1 MQHAKREWN
10 IKSLGELRSAVT
22 SIFLQKQKP
31 PREEIATIKEYKD
44 MHSQGESPGDD
55 KNEK

>member
-1 MQHAKREWN
+1 M
-10 IKSLGELRSAVT
+10 SLCNMLNENGT
-22 SIFLQKQKP
+22 SNPLVNFVRLLQVP
-31 PREEIATIKEYKD
+31 PEKIATIKEYKD